1 MRLNIKQL
9 RKLIREEIEKVGYNK
24 SMENNKTFDF
34 SNIGFSTQEIDPN
47 DENTAFIEIYQEGS
61 QIEFRGKFYNS
72 WRNISPSEIDTERSI
87 VLKQQQLLKDLQSL
101 HGVLYV
107 FDNEVNEDPIDFH
120 KYIEYLEYFI
130 QSYN

>member
-1 MRLNIKQL
+1 
-9 RKLIREEIEKVGYNK
+9 
-24 SMENNKTFDF
+24 MENKKTFDF
-34 SNIGFSTQEIDPN
+34 SNIGFSTQEIEISE
-47 DENTAFIEIYQEGS
+47 ENMATILIHQEGA
-61 QIEFRGKFYNS
+61 QLEFQNQLYNS
-72 WRNISPSEIDTERSI
+72 WRNISPSEANTERSI

-107 FDNEVNEDPIDFH
+107 FDYEISEDAVDFH